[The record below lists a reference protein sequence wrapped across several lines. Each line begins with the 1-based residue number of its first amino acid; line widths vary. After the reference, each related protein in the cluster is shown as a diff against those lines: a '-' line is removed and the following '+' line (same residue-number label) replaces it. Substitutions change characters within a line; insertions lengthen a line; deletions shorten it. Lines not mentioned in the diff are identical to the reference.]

1 MVPWSRLQLRHCS
14 LFEVSRTVCLSTF
27 QAGWGFAVTKTF
39 ALDKD
44 VVTNVS
50 PRIVKGTTSRHH
62 FGPEQG
68 SFLNIELISE
78 KCQDYWITSIKELK
92 RDFPENVSA
101 RSDNA
106 TGSVASCRQRR
117 SLGHDV

>member
-1 MVPWSRLQLRHCS
+1 MTVFEADAEVPRLTRRSS
-14 LFEVSRTVCLSTF
+14 LSLP

-50 PRIVKGTTSRHH
+50 PRIVKGSTSRHH
-62 FGPEQG
+62 YGPEQG

-78 KCQDYWITSIKELK
+78 KCQDYWLTSIRELK
-92 RDFPENVSA
+92 RDFPENVS
-101 RSDNA
+101 
-106 TGSVASCRQRR
+106 SVR
-117 SLGHDV
+117 